1 MSQFVQITL
10 APSNQT
16 IQVPVGA
23 DLKEVLHR
31 FGVEFPCGGRGRCGA
46 CRIKVIQGVLPLTQA
61 CASTLS
67 KEETDAGWRFACRHR
82 AEQDIT
88 FELGQRE
95 ASVLTEHGA
104 FSVEARDGT
113 AVVVDLGT
121 TTLVAQLLDLQSGH
135 VLAVET
141 ALNPQAVHGADLMT
155 RVDYGLREPGREKL
169 MRSIREKLGELI
181 QGLIRLAPSTMDP
194 PARVLLA
201 GNSVMHHLFCGLDLG
216 PLSQPPFISPQLAAR
231 QFTAR
236 ELGWEIPCDPE
247 IVFLPCIGGFV
258 GSDILAGILAT
269 QMPDSEELIGLADLG
284 TNGEIV
290 IGNRYGIFCASTAAG
305 PAFEAGG
312 IEMGMRA
319 ATGAIVEVE
328 ANQEADILCRVLGG
342 GEAQGVCGSGLVDA
356 VATGLNLGLIN
367 PSGRLRKEHRP
378 FQLKDAVAITQ
389 HDIRQLQLAKG
400 AIAAGISILLKQANA
415 RPADLSTF
423 YLAGAFGNYVKSE
436 SARRVGLLPFSE
448 EQIQAAGNTSL
459 HGLKTV
465 IFSQAR
471 HDFDPLLAK
480 IQHVSLASDEEF
492 QEIFIEQTSFPK
504 AERGLKD

>member
-1 MSQFVQITL
+1 MPQFVQVTL

-16 IQVPVGA
+16 IQVPYGA

-46 CRIKVIQGVLPLTQA
+46 CRIKVIQGVLPLSQA
-61 CASTLS
+61 CASILS
-67 KEETDAGWRFACRHR
+67 KEEIDAGWRFACRHR

-95 ASVLTEHGA
+95 APVLTEHGA
-104 FSVEARDGT
+104 FHVEARDGT
-113 AVVVDLGT
+113 AVVIDLGT

-155 RVDYGLREPGREKL
+155 RVDYGLRASGREQL
-169 MRSIREKLGELI
+169 TQSIREKLGELI
-181 QGLIRLAPSTMDP
+181 HGLIALAPSTMDP
-194 PARVLLA
+194 PGSVLLA
-201 GNSVMHHLFCGLDLG
+201 GNTVMHHLFCGLDLS
-216 PLSQPPFISPQLAAR
+216 PLSQPPFESSQLAAR

-236 ELGWEIPCDPE
+236 ELGWELPYDPE
-247 IVFLPCIGGFV
+247 VAFLPCLGGFV

-269 QMPDSEELIGLADLG
+269 QMHDSEELIGFVDLG
-284 TNGEIV
+284 TNGEIA
-290 IGNRYGIFCASTAAG
+290 IGNRHGIFCTSTAAG

-328 ANQEADILCRVLGG
+328 KDQEKEVLCHVLGG
-342 GEAQGVCGSGLVDA
+342 GQAQGVCGSGLVDA
-356 VATGLNLGLIN
+356 VATGLDLGFIS
-367 PSGRLRKEHRP
+367 PSGRLRNDHRP
-378 FQLKDAVAITQ
+378 FHLKDAVSITQ

-400 AIAAGISILLKQANA
+400 AIAAGISILLKEANA
-415 RPADLSTF
+415 GPSDLSAF

-436 SARRVGLLPFSE
+436 SARRVGLLPFSQ
-448 EQIQAAGNTSL
+448 EQIQSAGNTSL

-465 IFSQAR
+465 IFSETR
-471 HDFDPLLAK
+471 PDFDPVLEK
-480 IQHVSLASDEEF
+480 VRHVSLASDGEF
-492 QEIFIEQTSFPK
+492 QETFIKKTSFPEN
-504 AERGLKD
+504 ERLKD